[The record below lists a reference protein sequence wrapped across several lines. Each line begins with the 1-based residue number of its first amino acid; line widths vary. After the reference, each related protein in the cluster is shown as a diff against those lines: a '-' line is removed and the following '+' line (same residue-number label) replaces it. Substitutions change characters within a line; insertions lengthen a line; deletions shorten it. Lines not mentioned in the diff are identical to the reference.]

1 MKMLVSGLNP
11 SRNYRLAVLNLTKTT
26 QPKESEMNF
35 NLLPKVGIL
44 AAVSFIAGGIGTA
57 TAADPYDKALEARV
71 AALERE
77 LNLMQ
82 GDDKGK
88 AVKPADVPTFLR
100 AKGANVK
107 ELVMYGDLRYRW
119 QYTNFEN
126 QLFTSPVYSHD
137 NGNSRNRYRLRF
149 GFEYQLTDNFF
160 MGFALGSGAD
170 NGNDGTTA
178 SFTNGFSKQSIWIDK
193 AYLGYK
199 FKDIPLTIIGGKQ
212 NWAFYAIDDFVYN
225 PADNR
230 PEGFTEIYKLDVSPM
245 TSIQFIAGQ
254 YIFFDNNEFNNSA
267 GLSKGVKTDAYL
279 FIQQVV
285 FEFKFGG
292 TGASTRTVQDGKTTR
307 TETVAGAP
315 AMSLKFGPTFQFY
328 PNNGNVTVA
337 GANTNPLNGI
347 TNVAGFGSAYGNA
360 TRNLMVFDMPAEFNF
375 KLGGL
380 AIKPYAEIAY
390 NFQGGARAY
399 DVYGVRADNFTD
411 KIAWMAGVKFGDLRK
426 KGDWSISADYRSV
439 GVGSIDPNLNDP
451 NWAGSRLNMQGP
463 KIALAYRFTNWL
475 TGNVNFFSGW
485 NLRRDLRPSAV
496 VGAATSPAILPAP
509 GAATVTFKNTKVAV
523 VPFDYNAS
531 QIIQVELNATF

>member
-1 MKMLVSGLNP
+1 MH
-11 SRNYRLAVLNLTKTT
+11 
-26 QPKESEMNF
+26 F
-35 NLLPKVGIL
+35 NLPSKVGIL
-44 AAVSFIAGGIGTA
+44 AAVSVIAGSIHTA

-77 LNLMQ
+77 LNLMS

-100 AKGANVK
+100 AKGSNVK

-126 QLFTSPVYSHD
+126 QLYTTPVYSHD
-137 NGNSRNRYRLRF
+137 NQNSRSRYRLRF

-170 NGNDGTTA
+170 NGNDGTT
-178 SFTNGFSKQSIWIDK
+178 STFTNGFSKQSIWIDK

-230 PEGFTEIYKLDVSPM
+230 PEGFTEIYKLDM
-245 TSIQFIAGQ
+245 TSMSSVTFIAGQ
-254 YIFFDNNEFNNSA
+254 YTFFDNNEFVNSTN
-267 GLSKGVKTDAYL
+267 LSKGVKGDAYL
-279 FIQQVV
+279 MITQAV

-292 TGASTRTVQDGKTTR
+292 TGDSTRTVQDGKTMR
-307 TETVAGAP
+307 TETVAGSP

-328 PNNGNVTVA
+328 PNAGNVTVA

-347 TNVAGFGSAYGNA
+347 TNVGGFGSAYGNA
-360 TRNLMVFDMPAEFNF
+360 TRDLLVFDMPMEFNF
-375 KLGGL
+375 KLGGI

-399 DVYGVRADNFTD
+399 NVYGVRADSLSD
-411 KIAWMAGVKFGDLRK
+411 KSAWMAGVRFGDLKK
-426 KGDWSISADYRSV
+426 KGDWSFSADYRHA

-475 TGNVNFFSGW
+475 TGNINLYSAW
-485 NLRRDLRPSAV
+485 NIRSNLRPSAV
-496 VGAATSPAILPAP
+496 LGAATSPAVLPAP
-509 GAATVTFKNTKVAV
+509 GLATATFKNTAVAI
-523 VPFDYNAS
+523 VPFDYNAQ
-531 QIIQVELNATF
+531 QIVQIELNATF